1 MKWSAYH
8 YWAHNALDTV
18 LLSLFVE
25 EESFTYP
32 YQTKCNTL
40 IIAAYTYCLPPYS
53 SYFLPLLCI
62 LHRSNDHYSLH
73 FVLHDLSVALSSQ
86 SPLRNLKRLRTIK
99 LRRTEISFI
108 TWAALFFL
116 AHQVR
121 RLDSTAVAIPNI
133 KTSEYIQGEVTT

>member
-1 MKWSAYH
+1 MHLIQFYSH
-8 YWAHNALDTV
+8 C
-18 LLSLFVE
+18 LLKKNLSHIHIRPNVG
-25 EESFTYP
+25 
-32 YQTKCNTL
+32 NTL

-53 SYFLPLLCI
+53 SYFLLLLCI
-62 LHRSNDHYSLH
+62 LNRSNDHYSLH

-99 LRRTEISFI
+99 LRRTEISFRISFI